1 MADALL
7 SALVNTILEN
17 INSLWVQELGI
28 TGGLKTELENLQ
40 STLSTIQAVLMDAE
54 EKQWKSEAIKNWLR
68 KLEDTAYHIDDLL
81 DEFAVNTPR
90 GTQVISFPKQ
100 ILFRSKMA
108 HKLKDARQKLDAIAG
123 ERSKFHLTEAMETA
137 VDRDVDREWRQTS
150 SLVNESEVYGREKEL
165 EEMRNRLLSNVADQ
179 DAVSVYT
186 ICGMGGLGKTTLA
199 QLIYN
204 DQSIKNTFDLRIW
217 VCVSDD
223 FDIIRLT
230 KAIMESIGGMC
241 SIQELDPLQRHL
253 QEKLM
258 GKKFLL
264 VLDDVWNEYHDK
276 WEGLKE
282 AFRCGASGSAVI
294 VTTRI
299 EKVALMMTTTPVF
312 HLGCLSEDDSWTL
325 FKQRAFRTR
334 KSEDHPQLE
343 EIGKEIVKKCGRVP
357 LAIKALGSLMCFK
370 EGESEWLSIK
380 ESKMW
385 ELADEGSKVLSVLRL
400 SYMHLKPHL
409 RQCFT
414 FCCIFPKDSIM
425 NRQQLVQ
432 LWMANG
438 FVPSRGQMNLH
449 DLGCEIF
456 NELVWRSFFQEVKE
470 DYRGELTC
478 KMHDLMHDLAESI
491 MRYEC
496 HVIEPAGD
504 RLAMPETV
512 RHMCIRSNVG
522 NVPRS
527 CSLRSLMVRNN
538 ACLRI
543 SPKQKHLRALHF
555 SHCGAAIK
563 ISFDNFK
570 HLRCLNFSFSG
581 IKTLSESL
589 CNLHNL
595 QTLNLAYCRMLKML
609 PKGMKRLKNLI
620 YLDIRECYQLTYM
633 PVGLGQL
640 SCLRVLSMFIVGKDP
655 GCCIDELKGM
665 TLEGELCIKEL
676 DNVKGLMDAKNANL
690 VMKRNLRTL
699 SLSWRGNN
707 DSHPDENAEQVLSGL
722 QPNSSLK
729 DLTIQNYHGARF
741 SFWLMDLLV
750 PNLEVISLEY
760 CKRCECLPPL
770 GKLRF
775 LKELTIS
782 GMDALKS
789 IDNSFY
795 GDGDISF
802 PSLESLSFFNMLGLV
817 EWTTVAG
824 REDFPHLS
832 SLSIVNCPNLVELP
846 TVHSLKTLRIEDS
859 NVQLLSFVMHFT
871 YITSLQLHGFPELAV
886 LPNGL
891 LQNHKQLE
899 HLSIRLKSLK
909 SLSDLLDNLSALK
922 RLNIQHCL
930 ELESLPVG
938 IKHLS
943 SLQTL
948 RVDDCTKLASLSD
961 GVRYLTSLR
970 GLFINGCPELN
981 SLLQNI
987 QHLSALRSLEICG
1000 CEGLTSLPKV
1010 IEYLSSLDRLDL
1022 ISCNSLVTLPE
1033 NGLRGLSSL
1042 SSFWLQNC
1050 DKLASLSDGVRYLTS
1065 LQHLLINGCP
1075 ELNSLPQS
1083 IQHLSALRSLRIR
1096 NCRGLTSLP
1105 NEIEHLTS
1113 LSLLEIHRCPNLMC
1127 LPQGLQ
1133 SLTALKALTIVGC
1146 PHLKRRCNK
1155 GRGEDWPIIAHIP
1168 SFKIMSYEEYW
1179 GGRRS
1184 QGSLLTRVRDCTYG
1198 LSRKLFRSQS

>member
-17 INSLWVQELGI
+17 ISSLWVQELGI
-28 TGGLKTELENLQ
+28 TGGLKIELENLQ
-40 STLSTIQAVLMDAE
+40 STLGTIQAVLMDAE

-68 KLEDTAYHIDDLL
+68 KLKDTAYHLEDLL
-81 DEFAVNTPR
+81 DDFAVNTPR
-90 GTQVISFPKQ
+90 GTQVISFPKKV
-100 ILFRSKMA
+100 LFHSKMA
-108 HKLKDARQKLDAIAG
+108 HKLKDVREKLDAIAG

-204 DQSIKNTFDLRIW
+204 DQSIENTFDLRIW

-223 FDIIRLT
+223 FDIKRLT
-230 KAIMESIGGMC
+230 KAIIESVGGMC
-241 SIQELDPLQRHL
+241 GIQELDPLQRHL
-253 QEKLM
+253 QEKLR

-343 EIGKEIVKKCGRVP
+343 EIGKEIVKKCGGVP

-380 ESKMW
+380 QSKMW
-385 ELADEGSKVLSVLRL
+385 ELADEGSEVLSVLRL

-414 FCCIFPKDSIM
+414 FCCMFPKDSIM
-425 NRQQLVQ
+425 KKQHLVQ

-438 FVPSRGQMNLH
+438 FVPARGQMNLH

-456 NELVWRSFFQEVKE
+456 NELVWRSFFQEVRE
-470 DYRGELTC
+470 VYNGELTYS

-491 MRYEC
+491 MGYEC
-496 HVIEPAGD
+496 HVIEPAGGT
-504 RLAMPETV
+504 LAMPKIV
-512 RHMCIRSNVG
+512 RHMHIRSNVRK
-522 NVPRS
+522 VPRG
-527 CSLRSLMVRNN
+527 CSLRSLIIKNN
-538 ACLRI
+538 QYLRI
-543 SPKQKHLRALHF
+543 STKQKHLRALDL
-555 SHCGAAIK
+555 SRWVGANK

-570 HLRCLNFSFSG
+570 HLRYLNFSSSQ

-595 QTLNLAYCRMLKML
+595 QTLNLAYCCMLKML

-620 YLDIRECYQLTYM
+620 YLDIESCDRLTYM

-640 SCLRVLSMFIVGKDP
+640 SCLRILSMFIVGKDP

-665 TLEGELCIKEL
+665 ALEGELCIKEL

-690 VMKRNLRTL
+690 VMKRNLRSL
-699 SLSWRGNN
+699 SLSWSGI
-707 DSHPDENAEQVLSGL
+707 SHCDLDENAEQVLSGL

-729 DLTIQNYHGARF
+729 NLTIQNYHGARF

-750 PNLEVISLEY
+750 PNLEVISLKY

-802 PSLESLSFFNMLGLV
+802 PSLESLSFFHMLGLV

-859 NVQLLSFVMHFT
+859 SVQLLSFVMHFT
-871 YITSLQLHGFPELAV
+871 SITSLQLYGFPELAV

-899 HLSIRLKSLK
+899 DLSISLKSLK

-922 RLNIQHCL
+922 RLDIQHCL
-930 ELESLPVG
+930 ELESLP
-938 IKHLS
+938 
-943 SLQTL
+943 
-948 RVDDCTKLASLSD
+948 D
-961 GVRYLTSLR
+961 GVRY
-970 GLFINGCPELN
+970 
-981 SLLQNI
+981 
-987 QHLSALRSLEICG
+987 LSALRSLRIDWTR
-1000 CEGLTSLPKV
+1000 LNSLPKE
-1010 IEYLSSLDRLDL
+1010 IEHLSSLESLDV

-1033 NGLRGLSSL
+1033 NELRGLSSL
-1042 SSFWLQNC
+1042 SSFCLQLC

-1065 LQHLLINGCP
+1065 LQDLLINGCP

-1083 IQHLSALRSLRIR
+1083 IQHLSALRSLSIWG
-1096 NCRGLTSLP
+1096 CKGLTSLP

-1113 LSLLEIHRCPNLMC
+1113 LSLLDIEWCPNLMC

-1133 SLTALKALTIVGC
+1133 SLMALKTLMIVGC
-1146 PHLKRRCNK
+1146 PHLERRCNK
-1155 GRGEDWPIIAHIP
+1155 ERGEDWPIIAHIP
-1168 SFKIMSYEEYW
+1168 SIEIMSYEEFW
-1179 GGRRS
+1179 GRRRS
-1184 QGSLLTRVRDCTYG
+1184 QGSLLTR
-1198 LSRKLFRSQS
+1198 